1 MSLPPYRHSVASS
14 SSSSCTLF
22 RREISL
28 EIREEFFMSLPIAL
42 EDTQV
47 SVPAK
52 LKSNSS
58 CRRQLLLQ
66 DLIEE
71 ICNERDGDAG
81 SFLPSRRTLQ
91 VEIYSNRAR

>member
-1 MSLPPYRHSVASS
+1 MSLPPYRRSVALS
-14 SSSSCTLF
+14 SSSSCPF
-22 RREISL
+22 FKREISL

-47 SVPAK
+47 SVPVK

-58 CRRQLLLQ
+58 CPRQLLLQ

-71 ICNERDGDAG
+71 IYNE
-81 SFLPSRRTLQ
+81 
-91 VEIYSNRAR
+91 

>member
-1 MSLPPYRHSVASS
+1 MSLPPYRRSVALS
-14 SSSSCTLF
+14 SSSSCPF
-22 RREISL
+22 FKREISL

-47 SVPAK
+47 SIPVK
-52 LKSNSS
+52 LKS

-66 DLIEE
+66 DLVKKDLSSLKF
-71 ICNERDGDAG
+71 NSD

-91 VEIYSNRAR
+91 VEIYSDQAR